1 VTHVTT
7 TPFGDAAVMIA
18 GPPGTDARSTVRAV
32 GRLLESRPPHGV
44 TDLVAGLD
52 SLLVRFDPLRTT
64 AESVTD
70 VVTLIAES
78 VPAAS
83 VPAEDGASAAASGRE
98 FTIPVVFDAGAGP
111 DLDPVAAELEQGVD
125 ELIAAVTGTTFD
137 VVLLAAGMAPMM
149 EGGRF
154 SRPVRRAPQ
163 PRTNVPPGSIM
174 IAGQNAIIQP
184 FPGPTGW
191 RVVGRT
197 PHVIV
202 DIARGEPTAILPG
215 DRVRY
220 RAISRSEAEQLDGTF
235 LPPDETA
242 GAGR

>member
-1 VTHVTT
+1 MTALVT

-18 GPPGTDARSTVRAV
+18 GGGADVRTRV
-32 GRLLESRPPHGV
+32 RTLSRMLERRTPHGV

-64 AESVTD
+64 AESVIDIVQLFDATTTAD
-70 VVTLIAES
+70 DAIEAT
-78 VPAAS
+78 P
-83 VPAEDGASAAASGRE
+83 GRT
-98 FTIPVVFDAGAGP
+98 FTIPVVFDSGAGP
-111 DLDPVAAELEQGVD
+111 DLEPVAAELDTSVD
-125 ELIAAVTGTTFD
+125 ELVATITETTFD

-149 EGGRF
+149 EGGQF
-154 SRPVRRAPQ
+154 VRPVRRAAQ

-174 IAGQNAIIQP
+174 VAGQNAIIQP

-197 PHVIV
+197 PHTIV
-202 DIARGEPTAILPG
+202 DIARTAAAAVLPG

-220 RAISRSEAEQLDGTF
+220 VAIDRADAQHRDGTF
-235 LPPDETA
+235 LTPDGVVDEV
-242 GAGR
+242 RS